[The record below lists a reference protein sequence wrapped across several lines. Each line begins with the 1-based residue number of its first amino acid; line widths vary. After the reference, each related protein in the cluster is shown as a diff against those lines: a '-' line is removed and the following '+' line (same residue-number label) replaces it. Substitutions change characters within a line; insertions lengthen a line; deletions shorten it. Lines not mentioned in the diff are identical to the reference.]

1 VLQILEGG
9 LAMVMG
15 GRHGKSCDLMDD
27 GCRAEERAEEER
39 DDVVCLTN
47 GFI

>member
-1 VLQILEGG
+1 MLQILEGG

-27 GCRAEERAEEER
+27 GCRAEER